1 MSLNLQVHLEY
12 SLLAYSLTISESEI
26 LHWSPALDVKGDVYF
41 IRGLTLPKVGLAPTL
56 IYWYLNTEWKV
67 TVLFSIDPLI
77 CSLCLL
83 WPGLF
88 FIFSSRNVSKQ
99 QHPCIIYLKEM
110 SAVIVEPSQATECNA
125 RYCCLQPSVSV
136 FSGIIDGE
144 DLNSHWEGE
153 NGGAE
158 GFHLY
163 LRGN

>member
-1 MSLNLQVHLEY
+1 MKSD
-12 SLLAYSLTISESEI
+12 
-26 LHWSPALDVKGDVYF
+26 SPVQYRPSDLF
-41 IRGLTLPKVGLAPTL
+41 TLPVMARF
-56 IYWYLNTEWKV
+56 I
-67 TVLFSIDPLI
+67 
-77 CSLCLL
+77 
-83 WPGLF
+83 F
-88 FIFSSRNVSKQ
+88 FFSSRNVSKQ

>member
-1 MSLNLQVHLEY
+1 M
-12 SLLAYSLTISESEI
+12 
-26 LHWSPALDVKGDVYF
+26 
-41 IRGLTLPKVGLAPTL
+41 
-56 IYWYLNTEWKV
+56 

-136 FSGIIDGE
+136 FGGIIDGE